1 MCSPAFSYL
10 WPACFRHILLGMKT
24 LIVWVLLCAAVA
36 FAADVSGTWD
46 ASVTLDAGS
55 GVATL
60 VLKQDGDQVA
70 GTYSGALGE
79 AKVKGT
85 VKGDS
90 FELTFNH
97 DEAGKI
103 SYSGVIKSPTKIEG
117 SVDYGQLGKGTFTAQ
132 KK

>member
-1 MCSPAFSYL
+1 
-10 WPACFRHILLGMKT
+10 MKT
-24 LIVWVLLCAAVA
+24 LLIWVLLCVGIT
-36 FAADVSGTWD
+36 FAADVTGTWD

-60 VLKQDGDQVA
+60 VLKQDGDQIA
-70 GTYSGALGE
+70 GTYTGALGD

-90 FELTFNH
+90 VELSFNH

-103 SYSGVIKSPTKIEG
+103 VYSGVMKSPTKMEG
-117 SVDYGQLGKGTFTAQ
+117 SVDYGQLGKGTFVAQ

>member
-1 MCSPAFSYL
+1 
-10 WPACFRHILLGMKT
+10 MKT
-24 LIVWVLLCAAVA
+24 LIVWVLCTAVA
-36 FAADVSGTWD
+36 FAADITGTWD
-46 ASVTLDAGS
+46 AAVTLDAGS

-60 VLKQDGDQVA
+60 VLKQDGDQIA

-85 VKGDS
+85 VKGDTVELS
-90 FELTFNH
+90 FSH

-103 SYSGVIKSPTKIEG
+103 SYSGVVKSPTKIEG
-117 SVDYGQLGKGTFTAQ
+117 SVDYGQLGKGTFVAQ